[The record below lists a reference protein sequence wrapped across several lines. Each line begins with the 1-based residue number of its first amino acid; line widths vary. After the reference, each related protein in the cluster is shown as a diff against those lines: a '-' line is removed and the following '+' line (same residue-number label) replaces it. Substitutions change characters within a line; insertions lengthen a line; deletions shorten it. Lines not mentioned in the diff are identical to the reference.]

1 MTRKFMLFATAALA
15 ALATAAA
22 DAPALAQDQQAGAQ
36 EGLGEIIITATR
48 RDTDLQ
54 TTAIAVSAVDAQT
67 IQTAAP
73 RDLGDLAVYVPNFSA
88 SRITGFNAAS
98 FAMRGVGQNNI
109 IVYYE
114 PPVAV
119 LVDDFVVSS
128 VQTQLLDT
136 FDIAQVEVLRGPQG
150 TLFGRNTTGGAVV
163 VRTIRPDLDEAGA
176 RVRMMGGS
184 FETLQAQASLDL
196 PLVPG
201 RLGLRLVGGYDYSD
215 GHMRNGAS
223 WGPVSGFAPSK
234 FDGRSGQGR
243 GERVSGTDVFAF
255 RAKLLWEPV
264 ERLSILGQ
272 YEFIRDRS
280 ESPAAVQETPTAG
293 GFFLFN
299 ALGVGAPGGDPI
311 RNAGVTNRN
320 FGTVEVGKGHPIDV
334 RGYYLN
340 ADLDL
345 DVGTIT
351 SVTGYRT
358 QHSALSSTYTGVAP
372 IAADGEVL
380 SLFDANRE
388 DERETFQQ
396 EIRFASRLD
405 GPLQFV
411 AGGFFQKEDID
422 FCVSQ
427 LLGFLDLASGPL
439 PFGSWNTTPYILCNA
454 QKSKSYALF
463 TEATFELTDRLT
475 LTGGFRYTWENKI
488 WRGRQQAFAQELK
501 GGFDPT
507 FTYQQLKRPLDASV
521 YRFPANTVKVEEDWA
536 EPTWRVSLGYEATS
550 DLFGYFT
557 YSRGFKSGGFND
569 QIGSFAPFGANLDA
583 FRVAASPT
591 DPERA
596 DSFEAGIKS
605 EFWDN
610 RIRFNLTGFYVIYRD
625 IQKQI
630 VVPITVNGQPFQ
642 VTRFFNAAKAK
653 VKGIEAEATAL
664 LFDGFTLRGALGY
677 QDGRYEEYVTPIPP
691 GYDLTLAPL
700 DRAPEWTWSID
711 GTWRAPIGRALLTL
725 NANVNYVDEN
735 LFTQSIDNIEDNTFL
750 NARTLVNASA
760 TLSDADERLY
770 VRFLARNLTDKRYR
784 TASQTVGGLWTF
796 SLYGEPRFF
805 GVEAGVRF
813 GGR

>member
-1 MTRKFMLFATAALA
+1 MARTPQFRLTAAWATLA
-15 ALATAAA
+15 SALA
-22 DAPALAQDQQAGAQ
+22 APALAQDAPAAQ

-54 TTAIAVSAVDAQT
+54 TTPIAVSAVDSQT

-88 SRITGFNAAS
+88 ARITGFNAAS

-163 VRTIRPDLDEAGA
+163 VRTRRPDLDGFGA
-176 RVRMMGGS
+176 QVRFTGGS
-184 FETLQAQASLDL
+184 FETLGAAMAVDL
-196 PLVPG
+196 PIAPG
-201 RLGLRLVGGYDYSD
+201 ALALRIVAGYEYSD
-215 GHMRNGAS
+215 GYMRNGAAY
-223 WGPVSGFAPSK
+223 GPVTGFAPSK
-234 FDGRSGQGR
+234 FNGRAGAGN
-243 GERVSGTDVFAF
+243 GERVGGQDVVSL
-255 RAKLLWEPV
+255 RAKLLWEPSDAISV
-264 ERLSILGQ
+264 LAQ
-272 YEFIRDRS
+272 YERIRDRS
-280 ESPAAVQETPTAG
+280 ESPAAVQETPTTG

-311 RNAGVTNRN
+311 DNAGVTNRN
-320 FGTVEVGKGHPIDV
+320 FGTVNVGKGHPIDV
-334 RGYYLN
+334 DGYYFN
-340 ADLDL
+340 ADLDVGL
-345 DVGTIT
+345 GTIT

-358 QHSALSSTYTGVAP
+358 QDSALSSTYTGSAP
-372 IAADGEVL
+372 VAADGEIL

-396 EIRFASRLD
+396 EIRFASALD
-405 GPLQFV
+405 GPFQFV

-439 PFGSWNTTPYILCNA
+439 PFGTWNTTPYILCNA
-454 QKSKSYALF
+454 QKSKAYALF
-463 TEATFELTDRLT
+463 TEANFGLTERLT
-475 LTGGFRYTWENKI
+475 LTGGFRYTWENKV
-488 WRGRQQAFAQELK
+488 WRGRQQAFAQELG
-501 GGFDPT
+501 GGFNPA
-507 FTYQQLKRPLDASV
+507 FTAANLKRPLDASV
-521 YRFPANTVKVEEDWA
+521 YEFPANVVRVEEDWA
-536 EPTWRVSLGYEATS
+536 EPTWRASIGWEATD
-550 DLFGYFT
+550 DLFAYFT

-569 QIGSFAPFGANLDA
+569 QIGSFAPFGPNLDA
-583 FRVAASPT
+583 FAVAASPT
-591 DPERA
+591 DPETA
-596 DSFEAGIKS
+596 NSFEAGVKT

-610 RIRFNLTGFYVIYRD
+610 RLRFNLTGFHVVYKD

-642 VTRFFNAAKAK
+642 VTRFFNAAQAT

-664 LFDGFTLRGALGY
+664 LFDGFTLRGVLGY
-677 QDGRYEEYVTPIPP
+677 QDARYDEYVTPIPA
-691 GYDLTLAPL
+691 GYDLTDAPL
-700 DRAPEWTWSID
+700 DRAPEWTWSVD

-725 NANVNYVDEN
+725 NANVSYVDEN
-735 LFTQSIDNIEDNTFL
+735 LFTQSIDNIADNTFL

-760 TLSDADERLY
+760 TLSDADEVVYL
-770 VRFLARNLTDKRYR
+770 RFIARNLTDKRYR
-784 TASQTVGGLWTF
+784 TASQTVAGLWTF

>member
-1 MTRKFMLFATAALA
+1 MSGKPFLLASAAWAAATLGPVPAALA
-15 ALATAAA
+15 QE
-22 DAPALAQDQQAGAQ
+22 PAAQ

-48 RDTDLQ
+48 RATDLQ

-67 IQTAAP
+67 IQQASP

-163 VRTIRPDLDEAGA
+163 VRTIRPDLEEAGA

-184 FETLQAQASLDL
+184 FETLQAQASLGL

-201 RLGLRLVGGYDYSD
+201 KLGLRVVGGYEYSD
-215 GHMRNGAS
+215 GYMRNAARY
-223 WGPVSGFAPSK
+223 GPITGFAPSK
-234 FDGRSGQGR
+234 FNGRSGAGN
-243 GERVSGTDVFAF
+243 GERVGGSDVVSL

-264 ERLSILGQ
+264 ERLSVLAQ
-272 YEFIRDRS
+272 YEMIRDRS
-280 ESPAAVQETPTAG
+280 ESPAAVQETPTTG

-320 FGTVEVGKGHPIDV
+320 FGTVKVGEGHPIDV
-334 RGYYLN
+334 DGVYLN
-340 ADLDL
+340 ADLD
-345 DVGTIT
+345 VGLGSFT
-351 SVTGYRT
+351 SVTGYRS

-372 IAADGEVL
+372 MAADGEVL

-396 EIRFASRLD
+396 ELRFASRLD
-405 GPLQFV
+405 GPFQFV

-439 PFGSWNTTPYILCNA
+439 PFGTWNTTPYILCNA

-463 TEATFELTDRLT
+463 TEANFKLTDRLT
-475 LTGGFRYTWENKI
+475 LTGGFRYTWENKV

-501 GGFDPT
+501 GGFDPS
-507 FTYQQLKRPLDASV
+507 FTAANLKRPLDASV
-521 YRFPANTVKVEEDWA
+521 YRFPANVVRVEEDWA
-536 EPTWRVSLGYEATS
+536 EPTWRASIGWEATN
-550 DLFGYFT
+550 DIFAYFT

-596 DSFEAGIKS
+596 NSFEAGVKT
-605 EFWDN
+605 EFWNN
-610 RIRFNLTGFYVIYRD
+610 RVRFNLTGFHVTYKD

-642 VTRFFNAAKAK
+642 VTRFFNAAQAT
-653 VKGIEAEATAL
+653 VKGIEAEATIL
-664 LFDGFTLRGALGY
+664 PFDGFTLRGALGY
-677 QDGRYEEYVTPIPP
+677 QDGGYDEYVTPIPP

-711 GTWRAPIGRALLTL
+711 GTWQAPIGRALFTL
-725 NANVNYVDEN
+725 NANVSYVDEN
-735 LFTQSIDNIEDNTFL
+735 LFTQSIDNIADNTFL